1 MRNTI
6 NNKESLIPKDDD
18 GENEYVNESESES
31 GSESE
36 KESMNN
42 FMNVICFS

>member
-1 MRNTI
+1 
-6 NNKESLIPKDDD
+6 LIPENDN
-18 GENEYVNESESES
+18 GENEYVNESESKS